1 MSDNPNGTGQG
12 ADADPNEPSSP
23 YKPAQPEHPTEPA
36 QPPAAPPVQPGAY
49 SPPQPTGQPGYPAP
63 GAYPPPAPQYPAAG
77 YGPPAAISKNKIGT
91 WALVL
96 GILSIVCFG
105 LLAGIPAIILG
116 NNGKKAAAQGL
127 ATNRGP
133 AQAGFVLGIIGTIL
147 SLIGIIYTASR

>member
-1 MSDNPNGTGQG
+1 MSENPYGPGQG
-12 ADADPNEPSSP
+12 ADPNEPQ
-23 YKPAQPEHPTEPA
+23 QPT
-36 QPPAAPPVQPGAY
+36 QPPVAPPVQPGAY
-49 SPPQPTGQPGYPAP
+49 PPPAQPAPGAYPPPQSTGQPGYPAQ

-77 YGPPAAISKNKIGT
+77 YGPPAGASKNNIGV

-96 GILSIVCFG
+96 GILSLVCFG

-127 ATNRGP
+127 ATNRGM
-133 AQAGFVLGIIGTIL
+133 AQAGFVLGIIGTVL